1 MTGPLL
7 FTSKWIAI
15 EPSVSC
21 SRVELRT
28 KARKLKGLMNLL
40 ADDIR
45 NLNAD
50 AEDHDLLC
58 LVESIQDVKETLQMF
73 TDGIVEIEY
82 SLYLA
87 GQRQSRNLQSPL

>member
-1 MTGPLL
+1 MN
-7 FTSKWIAI
+7 
-15 EPSVSC
+15 

-28 KARKLKGLMNLL
+28 KTRKLKGLMNLL

-45 NLNAD
+45 NLNVD

-58 LVESIQDVKETLQMF
+58 LVESIQDVKETIQMF
-73 TDGIVEIEY
+73 TDSIVELEY

-87 GQRQSRNLQSPL
+87 SQRQSRNLQSPL

>member
-1 MTGPLL
+1 MN
-7 FTSKWIAI
+7 
-15 EPSVSC
+15 

-28 KARKLKGLMNLL
+28 KARKLKGLMNPL

-58 LVESIQDVKETLQMF
+58 LVKSIQDVKETLQMF

-87 GQRQSRNLQSPL
+87 SQRQSRNLQPPL

>member
-1 MTGPLL
+1 MMN
-7 FTSKWIAI
+7 
-15 EPSVSC
+15 

-28 KARKLKGLMNLL
+28 RARKLKGLMNLL

-50 AEDHDLLC
+50 ADDHDLLC

-73 TDGIVEIEY
+73 TDGIVELEY
-82 SLYLA
+82 ALYLSS
-87 GQRQSRNLQSPL
+87 QKQSRNLQSPL

>member
-1 MTGPLL
+1 MN
-7 FTSKWIAI
+7 
-15 EPSVSC
+15 

-45 NLNAD
+45 NLNVD

-58 LVESIQDVKETLQMF
+58 LVESIQDVKETIQMF
-73 TDGIVEIEY
+73 TDSIVELEY

-87 GQRQSRNLQSPL
+87 SQRQSRNLQSPL

>member
-1 MTGPLL
+1 MIDTENSFGCLIML
-7 FTSKWIAI
+7 ETKETMAMN
-15 EPSVSC
+15 

-58 LVESIQDVKETLQMF
+58 LVVSTAE
-73 TDGIVEIEY
+73 
-82 SLYLA
+82 
-87 GQRQSRNLQSPL
+87 

>member
-1 MTGPLL
+1 MN
-7 FTSKWIAI
+7 
-15 EPSVSC
+15 

-45 NLNAD
+45 NLNVD

-58 LVESIQDVKETLQMF
+58 LVESIQDVKETIQMF
-73 TDGIVEIEY
+73 TDSIVELEY
-82 SLYLA
+82 ALYLA
-87 GQRQSRNLQSPL
+87 SQRQSRNLQSPL